1 MFVLNSSTEMNQAF
15 QNHQLWSQTERVDK
29 GLRLSGLQ
37 HEVEDC
43 THTSVQQSV
52 QESLHEQ

>member
-1 MFVLNSSTEMNQAF
+1 MNQAF
-15 QNHQLWSQTERVDK
+15 QNHQPWSQTERVDK

-52 QESLHEQ
+52 QEKLHEQ